1 MDTYRAFLAIIISFV
16 ILLGYQYFF
25 VGFDQPAAVKETTEQ
40 TPGQAAPP
48 APAQQPAAP
57 AVAPAATAVAP
68 VPAVT
73 YDRTPKDITID
84 TDLYTAI
91 LSEDGGTITSF
102 VLKKHKE
109 SHDKASPGM
118 QLVKTTAA
126 EGFPLDFS
134 WGSAVGTRVLYGSN
148 LPSLTLSAAKGKAEL
163 RMTAD
168 AGHGLQVERV
178 YTFDNSNY
186 LIDLSV
192 TVKNLSDNLLQGMPQ
207 LGLVNTRFEG
217 VASPADRFL
226 FGGPAAFVN
235 GTLEEIKAD
244 DFESGPKTLQGAIE
258 WAGYEGNY
266 FLCALV
272 PKDGA
277 GASFTM
283 QGTDMLARME
293 LAGPLDTLQPRTE
306 KTYAY
311 HVYYGPKKLTMLK
324 SIGYNLDRSVNFGW
338 FDVIAKPTLWLLN
351 MFYSFCRNYGISIIL
366 VTILF
371 KGVFWPISQK
381 GLKSMKNMQK
391 LQPKMVKIKEK
402 YKSDPT
408 RMNQEVM
415 SLYKT
420 YKVNPLGGCLPM
432 VLQIPVFFAL
442 YKVLLQSIE
451 LRHAPFMLWITD
463 LSAPDRLW
471 IGFDLP
477 YLGGLPVLTLLMGA
491 SMFLQQKLSPTT
503 ADPMQ
508 AKIMMF
514 LPVIFTFMFLNF
526 ASGLVLYWFINNL
539 LSILQQV
546 LINRESK
553 KPATTTPATT

>member
-25 VGFDQPAAVKETTEQ
+25 VGFNKPVPVNETTEQ
-40 TPGQAAPP
+40 SVGTTDQ
-48 APAQQPAAP
+48 PAQSQESAVSTVAQRTAEVAALPAIS
-57 AVAPAATAVAP
+57 
-68 VPAVT
+68 
-73 YDRTPKDITID
+73 YDRKPKDITID
-84 TDLYTAI
+84 TDLYTAT

-102 VLKKHKE
+102 VLKKQRE
-109 SHDKASPGM
+109 TNDKNSPGM
-118 QLVKTTAA
+118 QLVTTTTA
-126 EGFPLDFS
+126 EGFPLQFS
-134 WGSAVGTRVLYGSN
+134 WGSAVAPRVLYNSN
-148 LPSLTLSAAKGKAEL
+148 VQSLTLSADKAEAEL
-163 RMTAD
+163 RMTAE
-168 AGHGLQVERV
+168 AGNGLQVERV
-178 YTFDNSNY
+178 YTFNNSNY

-192 TVKNLSDNLLQGMPQ
+192 KVKNRSNQLVQGIPQ
-207 LGLVNTRFEG
+207 LDLVNAPFEHSSSTNRFQF
-217 VASPADRFL
+217 S
-226 FGGPAAFVN
+226 GPAIFMN
-235 GTLEEIKAD
+235 GGLQEVKAKEFAD
-244 DFESGPKTLQGAIE
+244 GPKTLQGAIE
-258 WAGYEGNY
+258 WAGYEGTY

-277 GASFTM
+277 GGSFTM
-283 QGTDMLARME
+283 QGTDMLARTQ
-293 LAGPLDTLQPRTE
+293 LSGTLDTLQPGAE
-306 KTYAY
+306 KSYDY
-311 HVYYGPKKLTMLK
+311 HVYYGPKKLEMLQ

-351 MFYSFCRNYGISIIL
+351 MFYSICHNYGVSIIL
-366 VTILF
+366 VTVLF
-371 KGVFWPISQK
+371 KAVFWPISQK
-381 GLKSMKNMQK
+381 GMKSMKNMQK
-391 LQPKMVKIKEK
+391 LQPKMAKIKEK

-408 RMNQEVM
+408 KMNQEVM

-442 YKVLLQSIE
+442 YKVLLQCIE

-471 IGFDLP
+471 IGFAIP

-491 SMFLQQKLSPTT
+491 SMFLQQKLSPST
-503 ADPMQ
+503 ADPTQ

-514 LPVIFTFMFLNF
+514 LPLVFTFMFLNF

-546 LINRESK
+546 LINRDIK
-553 KPATTTPATT
+553 KSATT